1 MPNLNE
7 YFCRIYENMQGR
19 YEQKKKIKV
28 RLWPQF
34 EMFACTILGFK
45 MAKLLSTSHNYHFT
59 LRHSWHL
66 VCIDNT
72 GINME
77 KKLSYCLACSI
88 LSIWNHVMLFL
99 KLLQFHSWHW
109 THFFRILMYL
119 ISKRIPIDSNV
130 LLLELIAMCNIV
142 KIIKNANNFLQT
154 KYSRRIGLL
163 ALSTAAKE

>member
-77 KKLSYCLACSI
+77 KKSSY
-88 LSIWNHVMLFL
+88 V
-99 KLLQFHSWHW
+99 LLQHL
-109 THFFRILMYL
+109 IYL
-119 ISKRIPIDSNV
+119 KPCDAFSEIIAIP
-130 LLLELIAMCNIV
+130 
-142 KIIKNANNFLQT
+142 F
-154 KYSRRIGLL
+154 L
-163 ALSTAAKE
+163 ALNSFF